1 MDLPYPTQMSS
12 FDSTTNFLASE
23 VNRSFMPRGMTST
36 PRDVWE
42 IFVPPVQKFARPECI
57 RFRSYH
63 DELTY
68 DLGVEPGFD
77 PKKLGYPFSF
87 FTYITGNRYE
97 PGIYLSDELSKKL
110 QLFINH
116 LYNHDVFYRIQFH
129 VFYVLYFFEMIL
141 SFRLFMFWFLMFNI
155 YQAPFSFIPYMTTW
169 FIRIG
174 NSMCPS
180 ILGVAI
186 GPSIANF
193 ILSLI
198 IDVAHHLVLTFP
210 YLPSEGITYAP
221 PEVIKNARKL
231 GLTPE
236 DLQIVPYSAAK
247 GNKEL
252 MKFLEQENEVIRVYA
267 GFPKIYT
274 EEPIPNWLRE
284 YWWTK
289 EPQVTR
295 HIAETK
301 TDLINEKKI
310 RILPNRIEE
319 KIKRTGEP
327 MKWPEG
333 SEIEIYDK

>member
-1 MDLPYPTQMSS
+1 MHLFDSTQLSL
-12 FDSTTNFLASE
+12 FDSTTSFLASE
-23 VNRSFMPRGMTST
+23 VNRSYLAPGVAST
-36 PRDVWE
+36 PKDIWG
-42 IFVPPVQKFARPECI
+42 IFIPEVKQFLRPECI
-57 RFRSYH
+57 YFQKYF
-63 DELTY
+63 DELK
-68 DLGVEPGFD
+68 DLNIIPGFD
-77 PKKLGYPFSF
+77 PKQLGYPFSF
-87 FTYITGNRYE
+87 FTYLTGNRYE
-97 PGIYLSDELSKKL
+97 TGIYLSDELSRKL

-116 LYNHDVFYRIQFH
+116 WYDHDVFYRIQFQ

-141 SFRLFMFWFLMFNI
+141 SFRMFMFWFLMFNI

-174 NSMCPS
+174 NSMCPA
-180 ILGVAI
+180 ILGVAM

-198 IDVAHHLVLTFP
+198 IDVVHRLVLTFP

-221 PEVIKNARKL
+221 PRVIENARSM
-231 GLTPE
+231 GVNPE

-252 MKFLEQENEVIRVYA
+252 MKFLEQENEVIRVYT
-267 GFPKIYT
+267 GTPKIYT

-295 HIAETK
+295 HFAETK
-301 TDLINEKKI
+301 MDLINEKNI
-310 RILPNRIEE
+310 RVLPNRIEE
-319 KIKRTGEP
+319 KIRRTGVSV
-327 MKWPEG
+327 KWPKG
-333 SEIEIYDK
+333 SDIEIYDK